1 MIGSGKILSIG
12 LGDLVSA
19 RNAGLRMA
27 GFDVVAAMSLEEVC
41 RLCRCSRFDLAI
53 VGHAFSVAERSEF
66 VRCIQGDF
74 HLPVILIDEGQMMA
88 SLHVDSHVHVAA
100 PTEELV
106 RAIERLMGDKG
117 SSAVAV

>member
-1 MIGSGKILSIG
+1 MVALGRVLSIG

-27 GFDVVAAMSLEEVC
+27 GFEVVAAMSLEEVF
-41 RLCRCSRFDLAI
+41 RLCRCSKFDLVI
-53 VGHAFSVAERSEF
+53 VGHAFSVAERAEF
-66 VRCIQGDF
+66 VRCIHGNF
-74 HLPVILIDEGQMMA
+74 HLPVILIDEGQIMA

-100 PTEELV
+100 PTEELI
-106 RAIERLMGDKG
+106 RAIERLMDDKG